1 MKGHRDVKFIIYQV
15 LYIFLVCVISL
26 KGANIDLTEVLSKDK
41 VVNKQY
47 ADSLK
52 AYIDS
57 ILALGLV
64 PEINFDTAKKLE
76 NIDQVLREL
85 SQARAELNLKRDFIS
100 PVGVVKLSQNQRVVD
115 VTEEQQKEQEKEP
128 ELGAKVTI
136 REKFTQYLSYSIK
149 NPYNG
154 TLVISADGTTLATI
168 PQGGSGS
175 FQLQGQKSIT
185 FTVNGSSDTK
195 PIEKKPP
202 PQIVMTRL
210 APSGP
215 DVSLRSIQNQVGY
228 RIQISDI
235 APEQLKVNVSGPV
248 KVTQTGSG
256 IFDVTL
262 NFLTSKSS
270 FDNYAEG
277 KDSPYTVSFT
287 VSVVDAAGTKIS
299 RQGQFVF
306 GDW

>member
-1 MKGHRDVKFIIYQV
+1 MRGSRDVKFIIYQV
-15 LYIFLVCVISL
+15 LYIFVVCVIAL
-26 KGANIDLTEVLSKDK
+26 KGANIDLTEVLSKDN
-41 VVNKQY
+41 VVKKQY

-64 PEINFDTAKKLE
+64 PEINFDTAKKIE
-76 NIDQVLREL
+76 NLDQILREL
-85 SQARAELNLKRDFIS
+85 NQAKAELNLKRDFIS
-100 PVGVVKLSQNQRVVD
+100 PVGVVKLSQNQKIID
-115 VTEEQQKEQEKEP
+115 VTEEQKQQEKEP

-136 REKFTQYLSYSIK
+136 REKFTQYLSYSIR

-154 TLVISADGTTLATI
+154 TLVISADGRTLASI
-168 PQGGSGS
+168 PQGSSGS
-175 FQLQGQKSIT
+175 FQLQGEKSIT
-185 FTVNGSSDTK
+185 FSVNGSSDTK

-202 PQIVMTRL
+202 PQVNMTRL
-210 APSGP
+210 APSGG

-248 KVTQTGSG
+248 KVTQSGSG
-256 IFDVTL
+256 TFDVTL
-262 NFLTSKSS
+262 SFLSSKSA
-270 FDNYAEG
+270 FDTYTEG
-277 KDSPYTVSFT
+277 KDSPYVVSFT
-287 VSVVDAAGTKIS
+287 VSVVDAAGTRIS
-299 RQGQFVF
+299 RQGQFTF